1 MASYGAGKS
10 SAIETYLHKYRHNKL
25 HKTFNRNKKSD
36 KTYTRISLASFND
49 TEYKDSDIERSVL
62 QQLLYSQPKR
72 KLPNSKIER
81 TTATSKLVKTLFAL
95 TLLIFIAST
104 VLSGLHFGKL
114 FLYEKAWLNW
124 FLLSLAC
131 IFLFIL
137 IWTLLHYKKFS
148 RIKYKD
154 FELDVEQKGDIKTYS
169 GQSLINKFVDEV
181 LYFFE
186 STKIDLVIFED
197 LDRLEYKNRGL
208 TTNGKGEV
216 TNTISI
222 VDKSSA
228 ILVKLRELNTLIN
241 NSQQCKRKVTF
252 LYAIKDDM
260 IKKQEERTKF
270 FEYILPIIKSCY

>member
-1 MASYGAGKS
+1 M
-10 SAIETYLHKYRHNKL
+10 
-25 HKTFNRNKKSD
+25 
-36 KTYTRISLASFND
+36 
-49 TEYKDSDIERSVL
+49 
-62 QQLLYSQPKR
+62 
-72 KLPNSKIER
+72 
-81 TTATSKLVKTLFAL
+81 
-95 TLLIFIAST
+95 
-104 VLSGLHFGKL
+104 
-114 FLYEKAWLNW
+114 AWLNW
-124 FLLSLAC
+124 FLLGLAN
-131 IFLFIL
+131 ISLFIL

-197 LDRLEYKNRGL
+197 LDRLEYKNTEL
-208 TTNGKGEV
+208 TTNEKGV
-216 TNTISI
+216 VANNTTI

-252 LYAIKDDM
+252 VYAIKDDM
-260 IKKQEERTKF
+260 IKKREERIKF
-270 FEYILPIIKSCY
+270 FEYILPIIPILNPVTKALKMRELHDLMVKNELGVRDNDKLEHSDYEKSELKLDSEFKMPFLHIFQTCVY